1 MNNSIENI
9 WQKGQ
14 GKEKKMSQ
22 TQIEQMLKTDVQK
35 HSTALQMFVWI
46 YVTIL
51 VATVVM
57 NSFNIAAYQSNGS
70 MVAIQTL
77 LALISVGFIAYG
89 LSLVRDIKKTDRMDQ
104 SLLTALQERMKVI
117 RYKYERWYLI
127 IGFSI
132 VALTF
137 AVTTMNGN
145 ENGHYTIHQP
155 LIFILFTVAQFT
167 IVYLLNKV
175 AHYPYV
181 RQLKAY
187 IHDLE
192 HQVTDQTARV
202 VELQTSWKKWGL
214 ALLIFGLV
222 LFIYFFVRF
231 LQG

>member
-57 NSFNIAAYQSNGS
+57 NSINIAAYQSNGS
-70 MVAIQTL
+70 MVAIQAL

>member
-1 MNNSIENI
+1 
-9 WQKGQ
+9 
-14 GKEKKMSQ
+14 MSRS
-22 TQIEQMLKTDVQK
+22 QIEQMLKGDVQK
-35 HSTALQMFVWI
+35 HSSALQMFVWI

-57 NSFNIAAYQSNGS
+57 NGINIAAYQSNGS
-70 MVAIQTL
+70 MVAIQAL

-127 IGFSI
+127 MGFSI

-137 AVTTMNGN
+137 AVTTMK
-145 ENGHYTIHQP
+145 ESDNGHYTIHQP
-155 LIFILFTVAQFT
+155 VIFILFTLFQFT
-167 IVYLLNKV
+167 AVYALNKV
-175 AHYPYV
+175 AHYPFV
-181 RQLKAY
+181 KQLKAY

-192 HQVTDQTARV
+192 HQVTEQTARV
-202 VELQTSWKKWGL
+202 VELQTSWKKWGFVL
-214 ALLIFGLV
+214 VIFGLV
-222 LFIYFFVRF
+222 LFIYVFIKF